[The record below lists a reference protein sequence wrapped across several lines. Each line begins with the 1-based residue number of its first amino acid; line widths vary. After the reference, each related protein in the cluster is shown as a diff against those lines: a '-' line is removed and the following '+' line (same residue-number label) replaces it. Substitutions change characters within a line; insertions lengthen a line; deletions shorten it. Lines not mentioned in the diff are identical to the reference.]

1 MVAFGGGMTGAAGST
16 SSSSSTRMM
25 NDRRPVDKARATL
38 LWIVTIAAWLVMLAF
53 VLNSVFGI
61 SKEAKKQRRSTVRV
75 SNKVNF
81 KLQWQVASSN
91 SSLIAVV
98 H

>member
-61 SKEAKKQRRSTVRV
+61 CKEAKRSAVRV

-98 H
+98 R

>member
-1 MVAFGGGMTGAAGST
+1 
-16 SSSSSTRMM
+16 M

-61 SKEAKKQRRSTVRV
+61 GKEVKKIRSRG
-75 SNKVNF
+75 
-81 KLQWQVASSN
+81 QQ
-91 SSLIAVV
+91 
-98 H
+98 